1 MIILNIITFP
11 NSHITPLP
19 ILSSSNFSSC
29 DYFYYRSRAKRSRE
43 LLIRDVLSSHILYDS
58 LSWVSPLKLIY
69 RHGSRKAIIFVAA
82 VTVKRSFDLCTHVS
96 RSSIVSLEGWLTT
109 FGTTERCTTRTTPRQ
124 LSISIN
130 F

>member
-43 LLIRDVLSSHILYDS
+43 LLIRDVLSSTHPVRFLVLSVSAQTHI
-58 LSWVSPLKLIY
+58 P
-69 RHGSRKAIIFVAA
+69 SRFE
-82 VTVKRSFDLCTHVS
+82 
-96 RSSIVSLEGWLTT
+96 EGDH
-109 FGTTERCTTRTTPRQ
+109 FRRGCHC
-124 LSISIN
+124 
-130 F
+130 